1 MNNDYQFLATLLP
14 TITLVLGTLFGTVL
28 NPYFQS
34 KFERNKEIRE
44 AEHNL
49 KQQRYKTI
57 LTLMLVV
64 LDPAN
69 RLKDAQKYFP
79 NIKSGKDLIK
89 EIRDEMFNSILFA
102 NDAVIYSLADFIKNP
117 TYSLFIETAAAM
129 RSDLWKRKSKIDNA
143 VMDIFTD

>member
-1 MNNDYQFLATLLP
+1 
-14 TITLVLGTLFGTVL
+14 
-28 NPYFQS
+28 
-34 KFERNKEIRE
+34 
-44 AEHNL
+44 
-49 KQQRYKTI
+49 
-57 LTLMLVV
+57 MLVV